1 MGRRKPVLTSRWLLT
16 ASVVFGLF
24 VLFDLILFGILILN
38 SLSQREIEEVLL
50 EAREEAEPFARR
62 LEEQAAEH
70 GGDLW
75 VVMTIAQETR
85 TDLET
90 MLSEREIV
98 HKIEVRDRDGNL
110 VFGPS
115 WNREVEPP
123 DTVPRIEV
131 GEVDELGEL
140 PPDGFDGLQAVEVP
154 IGELGSLV
162 IGLSDAEVQKRIGVL
177 RRDLIRQTS
186 VIGGLTLV
194 LLIVAFIA
202 VWRLFHR
209 ARDLEEQAIEAEQ
222 LATIGTLASG
232 LAHEIRNPLNSLNLN
247 MQMLEEEGRE
257 RGVSTSE
264 MRLLGLTRSELGRLE
279 RLATDFLSYAK
290 PRPLE
295 LEEVAAIEV
304 LERVRAVLDAESR
317 SRRVALEIQDDSAG
331 AEIRAD
337 RAQIDQMLH
346 NLVQNALAAAEESSQ
361 RPRVELRARRE
372 GATVWVEVSDNGPGI
387 PDDELERVFEL
398 FYSTRKGGTGLGL
411 AIVQRIAQG
420 HGAAIAI
427 DRRPGG
433 GTTFR
438 VGFAVVGAEASPR
451 RRTGVFEVPIKAS

>member
-1 MGRRKPVLTSRWLLT
+1 MGRRKPVLTSRRLLT

-24 VLFDLILFGILILN
+24 VLFDLVLFGILILN

-62 LEEQAAEH
+62 LEEQAEQH

-75 VVMTIAQETR
+75 VVMTVAQETR

-98 HKIEVRDRDGNL
+98 HRIEVRDREGNL

-115 WNREVEPP
+115 WNREVVPP
-123 DTVPRIEV
+123 DSVPRIEV
-131 GEVDELGEL
+131 DELPEL
-140 PPDGFDGLQAVEVP
+140 PASGFDGLQAVEIP

-177 RRDLIRQTS
+177 RRDLIQQTS

-194 LLIVAFIA
+194 LLLVAFVA

-295 LEEVAAIEV
+295 LEEVPAVEV

-317 SRRVALEIQDDSAG
+317 SRRVALEVFDDSSG
-331 AEIRAD
+331 AKIRAD
-337 RAQIDQMLH
+337 RSQIDQMLH
-346 NLVQNALAAAEESSQ
+346 NLVQNALAAAEESDQ
-361 RPRVELRARRE
+361 RPRVELRARRDD
-372 GATVWVEVSDNGPGI
+372 ATVWVEVSDNGPGI
-387 PDDELERVFEL
+387 PDEEIERVFEL